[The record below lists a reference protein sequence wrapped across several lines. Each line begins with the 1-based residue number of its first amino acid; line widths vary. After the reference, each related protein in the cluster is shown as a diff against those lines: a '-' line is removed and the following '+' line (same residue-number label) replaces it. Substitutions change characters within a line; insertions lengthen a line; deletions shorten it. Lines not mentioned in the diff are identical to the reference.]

1 MRVLVRL
8 LEEQAERCLT
18 LAYRCENKRAE
29 QFMRGLAV
37 DLALG
42 AEHYRHSRLA
52 SVSDQLADLSRLSRL
67 SKLADEAL
75 RSATAKPDE
84 SKVLTLESA

>member
-8 LEEQAERCLT
+8 LEEQAERCLM

-29 QFMRGLAV
+29 KIMRALAV

-42 AEHYRHSRLA
+42 AEHYRHSRLTT
-52 SVSDQLADLSRLSRL
+52 VTDQLADLSRFARL
-67 SKLADEAL
+67 SKLANGGERDAPAAPAL
-75 RSATAKPDE
+75 ETA
-84 SKVLTLESA
+84 